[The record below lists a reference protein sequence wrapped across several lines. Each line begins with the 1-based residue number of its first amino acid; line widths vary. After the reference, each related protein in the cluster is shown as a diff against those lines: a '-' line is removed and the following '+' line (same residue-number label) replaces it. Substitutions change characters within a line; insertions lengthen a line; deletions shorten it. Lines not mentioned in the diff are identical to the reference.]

1 MLCFVSCFWNSH
13 QIFVCHGLFFIISSH
28 ADQLTFL
35 LFSVEIQKLEASKIE
50 LQNRI
55 SEEVGLKITPLDVS
69 TWSFMSSF
77 FTSIICC
84 IFLRRSKVMPFCKP
98 SWKNE
103 RRLCTIIVKPSSKM
117 YVPFPFCCYFS
128 LCSSPFQMILPR
140 MFTWPGLAEIH
151 VKSLRV

>member
-1 MLCFVSCFWNSH
+1 
-13 QIFVCHGLFFIISSH
+13 VCHGLFFIISSH

-98 SWKNE
+98 S
-103 RRLCTIIVKPSSKM
+103 
-117 YVPFPFCCYFS
+117 
-128 LCSSPFQMILPR
+128 
-140 MFTWPGLAEIH
+140 
-151 VKSLRV
+151 